1 MNISAAGLNLIKEF
15 EGFKPRPYRNFPGE
29 PWTIG
34 YGETQGVTSTTGP
47 WSQDY
52 AERKLRARVGRDF
65 ESAVERLGV
74 RLNQH
79 QFDALVSFVYNCGV
93 GAIAASTGIGRA
105 LRARQWSRAA
115 DELMKW
121 NKVNGEP
128 VLGLTRRRRRERALF
143 LKQVDPLEGYTA
155 SEKRWIRE
163 YDRLVRENRDRDRR
177 RVLRRVMTAQRKR
190 VWRAAQCSGG
200 WDASHRRE
208 RYHSLLARTS

>member
-143 LKQVDPLEGYTA
+143 LKQVA
-155 SEKRWIRE
+155 SGV
-163 YDRLVRENRDRDRR
+163 RL
-177 RVLRRVMTAQRKR
+177 RV
-190 VWRAAQCSGG
+190 RAAGTHPIAASATTPFSPGPRSHGAARRTLPVCCGPARVRGRPPVRGG
-200 WDASHRRE
+200 RPVGLGEHQLRPA
-208 RYHSLLARTS
+208 